1 MGLCSDGAAPGAL
14 TPLPEPVPVTSEV
27 RIRFVGGA
35 CSDAGPF
42 AGVMSIEW
50 QPWAIPVVEGDADG

>member
-14 TPLPEPVPVTSEV
+14 TPLPEPAPVASEV

-42 AGVMSIEW
+42 AGAMSIEW
-50 QPWAIPVVEGDADG
+50 QP